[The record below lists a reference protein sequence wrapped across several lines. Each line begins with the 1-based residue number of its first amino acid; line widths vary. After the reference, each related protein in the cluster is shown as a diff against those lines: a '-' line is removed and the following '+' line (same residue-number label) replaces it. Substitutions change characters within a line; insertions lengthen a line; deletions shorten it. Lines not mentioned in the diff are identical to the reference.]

1 MILVMQTCDAFLRI
15 KLYKNNDVVGELNNE
30 RGREMSL
37 NIFNDLETLVTQAGV
52 RLEDLTSIV
61 VFQGPGSFTSLRIGI
76 TVCNTLAYG
85 LSIPIVGETGDDW
98 VMRGLTRLEHND
110 NDRIVLPVYGGEA
123 NITTPRK

>member
-1 MILVMQTCDAFLRI
+1 MQTCDAFLRI

-52 RLEDLTSIV
+52 QLQDLTSIV